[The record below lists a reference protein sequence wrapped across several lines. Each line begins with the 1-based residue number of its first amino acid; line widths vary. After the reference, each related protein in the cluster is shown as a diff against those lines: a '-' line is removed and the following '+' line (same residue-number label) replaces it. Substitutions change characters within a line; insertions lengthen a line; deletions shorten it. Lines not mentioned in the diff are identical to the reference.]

1 MGAFRTFRICMTFVG
16 SSFVFGKLNS
26 AEAKFGNHTD
36 QGVAD
41 CEGLSSS
48 VVPVVPAHA
57 RAGCR
62 NHC

>member
-1 MGAFRTFRICMTFVG
+1 MTFVG